1 MTQEKLWG
9 LGPCTHVHQE
19 PGEVGG
25 EGPCGW
31 IWLPL
36 PPFPKDAAPRAVTA
50 KWSCPSVVLCHAA
63 PGSDRSLRASPL
75 HPQRSPHPRWARLV
89 PRLHLCLESA
99 DSRTKT
105 KGASAFPLYE
115 RRDFPL

>member
-1 MTQEKLWG
+1 MGTG
-9 LGPCTHVHQE
+9 AMHARAPGARRGGRGGPLRLDLAAPPPLPQGRGPQSCDRRVELPLCGALSRSPRKRQE
-19 PGEVGG
+19 PAGVSPAPAEA
-25 EGPCGW
+25 
-31 IWLPL
+31 
-36 PPFPKDAAPRAVTA
+36 PP
-50 KWSCPSVVLCHAA
+50 
-63 PGSDRSLRASPL
+63 
-75 HPQRSPHPRWARLV
+75 PRWARLV